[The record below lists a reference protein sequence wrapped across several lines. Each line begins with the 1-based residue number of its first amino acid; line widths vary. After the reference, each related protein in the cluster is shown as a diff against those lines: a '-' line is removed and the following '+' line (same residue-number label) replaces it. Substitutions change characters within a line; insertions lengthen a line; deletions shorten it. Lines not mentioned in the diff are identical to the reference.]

1 MTRYQIYLDSGSVAV
16 IDETQEF
23 TGVSRSKIIRD
34 LVDRY
39 AQNMLKI
46 FATTHTPKLKTSSLE
61 SLIGLI
67 DTNQKVTNYSMDGDS
82 KYLLD

>member
-1 MTRYQIYLDSGSVAV
+1 MTRYQIYLDSASVAI

-46 FATTHTPKLKTSSLE
+46 FTITRTPKLKTSSLE
-61 SLIGLI
+61 SLIGII
-67 DTNQKVTNYSMDGDS
+67 DTDQKVTNYAMNGDS

>member
-23 TGVSRSKIIRD
+23 TGISRSKIIRD

-39 AQNMLKI
+39 AHNMLKI
-46 FATTHTPKLKTSSLE
+46 FSVTHTPKLKTSSLE
-61 SLIGLI
+61 NLIGII
-67 DTNQKVTNYSMDGDS
+67 DSGKKTTNYAMDSDI
-82 KYLLD
+82 KYLKD